1 MRIGFIGLGR
11 MGSGMA
17 ASLLEAGHELTV
29 FNRTAE
35 KAEDLGARG
44 AAVATRVAE
53 ACRGDAVVTML
64 SDDAAVEAVVF
75 GEGGVLASLP
85 AGATHVSCS
94 TIGVALSDRLAA
106 AHAGRGQ
113 RYVSAPVF
121 GRPEAAAARQL
132 FIVAAGEVEAV
143 RGAMPLLEAM
153 GRGVSVL
160 SDVPSRANVV
170 KLSGNFLIA
179 AVIESLGEAL
189 ALVGKAGVDRK
200 RFVEFLTSSLFDAPV
215 YRSYGAILAAD
226 APGPVGFAA
235 PLGLKDVRL
244 ALAAAEALRVPMPL
258 ASLVRDRLVTL
269 LATGGEA
276 MDWSAFGRLALR
288 DAGLERESARP

>member
-1 MRIGFIGLGR
+1 
-11 MGSGMA
+11 MA
-17 ASLLEAGHELTV
+17 AGLLEAGHELTV
-29 FNRTAE
+29 FNRTPQ
-35 KAEDLGARG
+35 KAKELGARG
-44 AAVATRVAE
+44 ATVATRVAE

-132 FIVAAGEVEAV
+132 FIVAAGEAEAV

-153 GRGVSVL
+153 GRRVSVL

-269 LATGGEA
+269 LATGGEG

-288 DAGLERESARP
+288 DAGLEREGARP

>member
-17 ASLLEAGHELTV
+17 SSLLGAGHELTV

-35 KAEDLGARG
+35 KARELGARG
-44 AAVATRVAE
+44 ASVASRVAE
-53 ACRGDAVVTML
+53 ACRGEAVVTML

-75 GEGGVLASLP
+75 GDDGVLASLP

-132 FIVAAGEVEAV
+132 FIVAAGEADAI

-153 GRGVSVL
+153 GRRVSVL
-160 SDVPSRANVV
+160 SDVPSRANIV
-170 KLSGNFLIA
+170 KLTGNFLIA

-200 RFVEFLTSSLFDAPV
+200 QFVEFLTSSLFDAPV

-235 PLGLKDVRL
+235 PLGLKDMRL

-269 LATGGEA
+269 LANGGEG

-288 DAGLERESARP
+288 DAGLEGEGARP